1 MLFFPDRLWSETNE
15 YDIFI
20 PFCTCFEVFLVAYN
34 CLFCTLVACL
44 PIHCLFWHF
53 LAFFAYFDIFRELFL
68 GNVLAQIKFFPIA
81 SCDVERSFSDYKS
94 ILTDKRTS
102 FTPENLEMH
111 VICYYESRDQQK

>member
-1 MLFFPDRLWSETNE
+1 MFKIKKCLINGSKSLNFSCLYLPILHFSCLLAYPLPILAYFGIFSELF
-15 YDIFI
+15 
-20 PFCTCFEVFLVAYN
+20 
-34 CLFCTLVACL
+34 CLFR
-44 PIHCLFWHF
+44 LFWHF

-102 FTPENLEMH
+102 FTPENLEMY
-111 VICYYESRDQQK
+111 VIC